1 MSNYKRADRVAG
13 EIHRLLADILNRGM
27 RDPRIKPIS
36 ITGVSVTDDLRIAR
50 VRWIPLGGTG
60 SAEKIL
66 EGLRSAAGFLS
77 RQMAKQLRM
86 KYSPRLEFFIDE
98 TLEQAI
104 QVVQSLDK
112 IPSADDV
119 EGDS

>member
-13 EIHRLLADILNRGM
+13 EIHRVLAGVLHRGM

-36 ITGVSVTDDLRIAR
+36 ITGIQVTDDLRIAR
-50 VRWIPLGGTG
+50 VRWIPLGGSG
-60 SAEKIL
+60 DGQQIL
-66 EGLRSAAGFLS
+66 AGLRSAAGFLS
-77 RQMAKQLRM
+77 RELAKKLCM

-104 QVVQSLDK
+104 HVVQSL
-112 IPSADDV
+112 
-119 EGDS
+119 EDSETAENEETD